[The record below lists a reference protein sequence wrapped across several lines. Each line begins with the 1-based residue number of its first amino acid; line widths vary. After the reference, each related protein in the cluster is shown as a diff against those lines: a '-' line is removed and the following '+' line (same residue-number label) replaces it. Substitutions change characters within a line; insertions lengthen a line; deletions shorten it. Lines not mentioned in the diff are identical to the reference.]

1 MKTIINFVLVFLLI
15 SVTGCS
21 KKNTIQTAGDKVTDT
36 KGVTEILETVE
47 YKCAGMHCSGC
58 EETITTEVKKTEGVK
73 DVKADSKS
81 KIVTVSFDANK
92 TNKENISKAIN
103 TAGYDTELSKSEK
116 KHDCETD
123 MQKEEK
129 KN

>member
-1 MKTIINFVLVFLLI
+1 MKTLINLALVFLLI
-15 SVTGCS
+15 GIIGCG
-21 KKNTIQTAGDKVTDT
+21 KKSTNNSAGDTKSVSEKV
-36 KGVTEILETVE
+36 ETVE

-58 EETITTEVKKTEGVK
+58 EETITTEVKKSEGVK

-92 TNKENISKAIN
+92 TNKENISKSIN
-103 TAGYDTELSKSEK
+103 AAGYDTELSKSES

>member
-1 MKTIINFVLVFLLI
+1 MKTLINFALVILLI
-15 SVTGCS
+15 SVAGCG
-21 KKNTIQTAGDKVTDT
+21 KNITVQTAGDKATDT
-36 KGVTEILETVE
+36 KGLAEKLETVE

-92 TNKENISKAIN
+92 TNKENISKSIN
-103 TAGYDTELSKSEK
+103 TAGYDTELSKSEI

-123 MQKEEK
+123 IQKEEK